1 MEVDVP
7 EEMELCIEIEPINPD
22 TPKSVSSLIKEAFDE
37 SIIASGLDQIPSQK
51 PEMVFK
57 QHLPLIAEMN
67 LVVSVIQL
75 AITADPLLISKV
87 KLFLSSFFSNQKFKK
102 AVPKNMNIKFS
113 IGNEKFEAKD
123 LSSDGS
129 FKIKTKGFEFH
140 YEGEKG

>member
-1 MEVDVP
+1 
-7 EEMELCIEIEPINPD
+7 
-22 TPKSVSSLIKEAFDE
+22 
-37 SIIASGLDQIPSQK
+37 
-51 PEMVFK
+51 MVFK

-87 KLFLSSFFSNQKFKK
+87 KLFLSSFVSNQKFKK

-129 FKIKTKGFEFH
+129 FKIITKEFEFH
-140 YEGEKG
+140 YERKKG